1 MSVHQHNI
9 LYTDKTIRILI
20 KMHWCIIIIVG
31 GYYNLKVLANVH
43 HLIDLSPVIIL
54 NLKYIFYQYTDL
66 VNQNDNF

>member
-1 MSVHQHNI
+1 
-9 LYTDKTIRILI
+9 
-20 KMHWCIIIIVG
+20 MHWSIIIIVS

>member
-1 MSVHQHNI
+1 M
-9 LYTDKTIRILI
+9 LI

-43 HLIDLSPVIIL
+43 DLIDLSPVIIL
-54 NLKYIFYQYTDL
+54 NLKCIFYQYTDL